1 MDPASFVAAFSLS
14 VGSGGTSVP
23 PPSSLASPPPAVVV
37 EQKPAEVELP
47 FQKLIKPV
55 VEQPPPKKPEKP
67 KNTSKLQPKTPVE
80 QPKLQIQYYQAAQTQ
95 PAPMYYP
102 YQYRPQY
109 YYGGNCA
116 GGRCG
121 VR

>member
-37 EQKPAEVELP
+37 EQKPVELP
-47 FQKLIKPV
+47 FQKLIQPV

-95 PAPMYYP
+95 PAPTYYP